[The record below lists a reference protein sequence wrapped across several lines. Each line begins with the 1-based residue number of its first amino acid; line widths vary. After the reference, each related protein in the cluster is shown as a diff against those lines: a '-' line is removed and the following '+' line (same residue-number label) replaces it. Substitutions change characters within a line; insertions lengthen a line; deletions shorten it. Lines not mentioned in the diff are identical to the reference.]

1 MMPDVNIELNSLQRL
16 SVVLH
21 RHAATPFVFWLCFF
35 WPWTDESIVQRVEVV
50 GAQFSEAEPVR
61 DGQFVRFKVFR

>member
-1 MMPDVNIELNSLQRL
+1 MMPDVNIELNSLQRF

-21 RHAATPFVFWLCFF
+21 RHTASHCS
-35 WPWTDESIVQRVEVV
+35 WTDESIVQRVEVV